1 MIDFEN
7 PGSYE
12 VIAVGDTP
20 IGLTAAKLNGPTG
33 VRNSQALISVENYS
47 IRWTA
52 DGTEPSATVG
62 MLMQAGDSMV
72 LTGKQ
77 ALNNF
82 KMHFVTSEASVR
94 VHYWYQL

>member
-1 MIDFEN
+1 MINFEN

-12 VIAVGDTP
+12 VIAVADTP
-20 IGLTAAKLNGPTG
+20 IGLTAAKLNGPEG
-33 VRNSQALISVENYS
+33 VRNSQALICVENYA

-62 MLMQAGDSMV
+62 MPLAAGESMV
-72 LTGKQ
+72 LSGKQ
-77 ALNNF
+77 TLNNL
-82 KMHFVTSEASVR
+82 KMHFVTSEASVK